1 MSLRILLVLPIRE
14 GNFQVGPDVGILYL
28 GTVLQ
33 NAGHQVTLLD
43 CPKEKFGFTD
53 FKDFVKGGDFDVVG
67 FRCYSR
73 DHNYVNHH
81 VRIVKRLNSRILTLA
96 GRWTDSLRDLYDAAG
111 YVKPDTAT
119 KVLVL
124 RDGKEKEA
132 RAQIR
137 LSLQARQA
145 ALSTAVACSG
155 ASSASAWAAVSSSIV
170 SRA

>member
-53 FKDFVKGGDFDVVG
+53 FKDFVNVGNFDVVG

-81 VRIVKRLNSRILTLA
+81 VRIVKRLNPRILTLA
-96 GRWTDSLRDLYDAAG
+96 GGPHPSALPEFVLSRMADLDFAWKAEAEEG
-111 YVKPDTAT
+111 LPLEPEDGHVAEHGGTA
-119 KVLVL
+119 
-124 RDGKEKEA
+124 
-132 RAQIR
+132 
-137 LSLQARQA
+137 
-145 ALSTAVACSG
+145 
-155 ASSASAWAAVSSSIV
+155 
-170 SRA
+170 